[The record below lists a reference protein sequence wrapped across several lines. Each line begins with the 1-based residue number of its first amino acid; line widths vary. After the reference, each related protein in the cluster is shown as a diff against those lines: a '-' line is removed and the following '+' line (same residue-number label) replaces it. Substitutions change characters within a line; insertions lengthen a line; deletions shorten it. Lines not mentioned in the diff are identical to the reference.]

1 MPYLSKR
8 YWNNTV
14 ITDFIPFIAPEAFTL
29 PSQYTDFGCKVNL
42 YEKFKAAK
50 SLNANTDLAVEIS
63 ESISSMVFTSAQI
76 VIGQTIIVYQTVN
89 GTEISNSIPPG
100 GQTFSFTSGSTQRY
114 MIRTSTTVSAFVF
127 PIGCVWGFMCCIT
140 FISSIYTTPNTTL
153 KYVFFTENSLTT
165 INRFQDSA
173 IIGKITIP
181 IGVTSLDVNT
191 FYQCLNITKVVTS
204 NNLSVINGGDASG
217 AFFLCSSLTEVDL
230 GTGLTYIGKDTFNGD
245 TAMATLIVRATTPPT
260 LESTSLRGLP
270 TSCVIKV
277 PSGSVAAYK
286 SATYWSARA
295 SQIIAI

>member
-8 YWNNTV
+8 YWNNA
-14 ITDFIPFIAPEAFTL
+14 IIADFVPFIAPETFTL

-63 ESISSMVFTSAQI
+63 ESISSMVFTSAHI
-76 VIGQTIIVYQTVN
+76 LTGQTIIVYQTVN
-89 GTEISNSIPPG
+89 GTEISNSITGG

-114 MIRTSTTVSAFVF
+114 MIRTSQTTGAFTF
-127 PIGCVWGFMCCIT
+127 PIGCVWSFMCCVTIL
-140 FISSIYTTPNTTL
+140 SSIFTTPNTTL
-153 KYVFFTENSLTT
+153 KYVFFTENSLTE
-165 INRFQDSA
+165 INRFSSSGLL
-173 IIGKITIP
+173 GKVTIP
-181 IGVTSLDVNT
+181 SGITLLNPLIFSNT
-191 FYQCLNITKVVTS
+191 AITKVVTS
-204 NNLSVINGGDASG
+204 DNLSVIAGNNASG
-217 AFFLCSSLTEVDL
+217 AFFNCTSLTETDL
-230 GTGLTYIGKDTFNGD
+230 GSGITSIGIDTFNGD

-260 LESTSLRGLP
+260 LESNSLRGLP

-286 SATYWSARA
+286 AATYWSARA